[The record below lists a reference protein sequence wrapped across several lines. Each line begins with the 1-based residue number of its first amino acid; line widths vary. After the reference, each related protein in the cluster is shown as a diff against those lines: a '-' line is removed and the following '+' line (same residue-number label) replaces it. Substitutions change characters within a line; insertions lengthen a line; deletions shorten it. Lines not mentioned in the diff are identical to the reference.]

1 MSGHLML
8 GVRSAGGVASTSR
21 RPLQTTTSGTRV
33 KPRRG
38 GVNSGGSDTCRAKW
52 SDRYLRRFDR
62 LGDPFS
68 DGRPPER
75 GGLAALRFVGG
86 FYHEVRIPNL
96 CRGLPFGDAL
106 GPDLPPARP

>member
-8 GVRSAGGVASTSR
+8 VVRSAGGVASTSR

-52 SDRYLRRFDR
+52 SERYLWRFER
-62 LGDPFS
+62 LGVPFS
-68 DGRPPER
+68 DGLPPE
-75 GGLAALRFVGG
+75 GGELATLRFV
-86 FYHEVRIPNL
+86 RK
-96 CRGLPFGDAL
+96 GLSASAAAL
-106 GPDLPPARP
+106 THSARASARRAT